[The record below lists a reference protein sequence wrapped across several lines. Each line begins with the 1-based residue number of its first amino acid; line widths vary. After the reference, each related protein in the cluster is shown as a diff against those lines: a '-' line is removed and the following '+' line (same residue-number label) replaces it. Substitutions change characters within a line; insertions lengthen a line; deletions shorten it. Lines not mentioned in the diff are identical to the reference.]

1 MKLPNQFRW
10 DYFCFN
16 CFFIYFFF
24 ATRATAVRCWQG
36 CHGWAEPIAAP
47 AEFFTRG
54 GHAHPTIV
62 SLDSMC
68 KNFQG
73 CFEGCLSEARAI
85 VYVAG
90 SRFRNFSRR
99 FACVWRRATIG
110 VLQHF
115 QAKQWLWLMRL
126 PYCGIFKLIGATMIG
141 IALFG

>member
-10 DYFCFN
+10 NYFCFN

-24 ATRATAVRCWQG
+24 ATSTLLVGVSRLGRTDCRPGRVL
-36 CHGWAEPIAAP
+36 
-47 AEFFTRG
+47 
-54 GHAHPTIV
+54 HPRRPRTPTTIV